1 MATRRTIR
9 ALPCTVRRVLAGS
22 LLWTLAAGCATVPE
36 KDDHLKKP
44 SEKQLVRMRV
54 RMAQEMVQK
63 KDYKQALP
71 YLRDLR
77 RKYPKAA
84 VVHLLMGKVL
94 RDKLMFKPARVELK
108 TALELAPKAPEVHSA
123 MGSLLDMEGK
133 LQRKPKK
140 HKAAEKYHREAMDL
154 APKEP
159 RYHNNLG
166 FCLFLQKRYE
176 DAEKVVQEAIRLDPG
191 MLMAFNNLGFILAML
206 DRKEEAM
213 RAFNELGRHVALNNM
228 GVVEEM
234 KGRPL
239 SARRYYER
247 ALREK
252 KDFKRARANLEA
264 LEPQIKPPAKQ
275 DTTTAPSTDG
285 AAEQQ

>member
-1 MATRRTIR
+1 MARLQRGW
-9 ALPCTVRRVLAGS
+9 ACS
-22 LLWTLAAGCATVPE
+22 LLGLLFTLAAGCAAIQE

-44 SEKQLVRMRV
+44 SSRQIVRMRV
-54 RMAQEMVQK
+54 QMAHEMVQK

-77 RKYPKAA
+77 RRYPKMA
-84 VVHLLMGKVL
+84 VVHLLMGIVL
-94 RDKLMFKPARVELK
+94 RDKLMFGPARAELK
-108 TALELAPKAPEVHSA
+108 TALKLAPRAPEGHSA

-133 LQRKPKK
+133 LQRKPNK
-140 HKAAEKYHREAMDL
+140 HKAAEKYHREALKL

-176 DAEKVVQEAIRLDPG
+176 DAESVVQEAIRLDPG
-191 MLMAFNNLGFILAML
+191 MLMAFNNLGFILGML

-213 RAFNELGRHVALNNM
+213 RAFGELGRHVALNNM

-252 KDFKRARANLEA
+252 KDFKHARANLAA
-264 LEPQIKPPAKQ
+264 LEPQIKQPAKKNA
-275 DTTTAPSTDG
+275 TTELSTDG
-285 AAEQQ
+285 TVESK